1 MGAAPVPVSGTLW
14 GLPDAL
20 SATPTEPD
28 RVPAAAGVK
37 VTLMVQLAPGAREL
51 PQVLVSAKSPV
62 IVIPEIAS
70 GAFPVFDSV
79 ALWAALVVP
88 GAWLPKARLVGENV
102 ATGAAP
108 VPVSDTP
115 CGLPEALSATVSEP
129 DRAPMAVGVKVTL
142 TVQLAPEARE
152 LPQVFVSAK
161 SPVVEIPEIVSGAF
175 PVFESVALW
184 MGLVVP
190 RA

>member
-1 MGAAPVPVSGTLW
+1 MGAAPVPVSDTLW

-51 PQVLVSAKSPV
+51 PQV
-62 IVIPEIAS
+62 
-70 GAFPVFDSV
+70 
-79 ALWAALVVP
+79 
-88 GAWLPKARLVGENV
+88 
-102 ATGAAP
+102 
-108 VPVSDTP
+108 
-115 CGLPEALSATVSEP
+115 
-129 DRAPMAVGVKVTL
+129 
-142 TVQLAPEARE
+142 
-152 LPQVFVSAK
+152 FVSAK
-161 SPVVEIPEIVSGAF
+161 SPVVVIPEIVSGAF